1 MNHSMVESWTAIISK
16 EIEDVEKTII
26 DTLHS
31 DNEELDEMCRYV
43 IEAGG
48 KRVRP
53 IICILSHLACG
64 GTNIDRAIS
73 VGSAF
78 EIVHTASLVHD
89 DINDN
94 GEVRRGRKTLHI
106 THTLSKA
113 IIAGDFML
121 VRGYRA
127 LGDVGEDVMNIIVKA
142 ASMMSESE
150 FMQKDFEH
158 DLLVTEDDYYKIING
173 KTAMLIYASAMSG
186 AYLATSDAEL
196 LEIIGDYSHNVG
208 LAFQVVD
215 DVLDVIG
222 KDVTGKRVG
231 TDLMEGKP
239 TLPIIYAMQD
249 PTYGSEIKA
258 LYEKDSISDED
269 VIKALELI
277 KKTNSIDRCME
288 KATELVVEAKK
299 SLTNLPDS
307 EYKDALCGLAD
318 YIVRRNR

>member
-1 MNHSMVESWTAIISK
+1 MNHSMVESWTTIISK
-16 EIEDVEKTII
+16 EIEDVEKTIL

-31 DNEELDEMCRYV
+31 ENAELDEMCRYV
-43 IEAGG
+43 IQAGG

-64 GTNIDRAIS
+64 GTNRERAIS

-127 LGDVGEDVMNIIVKA
+127 LGDVGEDVMKVIVKA

-173 KTAMLIYASAMSG
+173 KTAMLIYASALSG
-186 AYLATSDAEL
+186 AYLATDDLSKI
-196 LEIIGDYSHNVG
+196 EIIGDYSHNVG
-208 LAFQVVD
+208 LAFQIVD

-239 TLPIIYAMQD
+239 TLPTILAMQD
-249 PTYGSEIKA
+249 PVYGAQVKE
-258 LYEKDSISDED
+258 LYEKEHITDDD
-269 VIKALELI
+269 VRTALELI

-288 KATELVVEAKK
+288 KATELVEEAKK
-299 SLTNLPDS
+299 SLSELPDS